1 LGEGKFSVSGENKRG
16 GLIMQRKT
24 FSVLTAIMVAVVI
37 FQLSGCSA
45 IIDGISVAGDMASL
59 KKDAAKKK
67 YIIIL
72 PSAVH
77 TIKPGTR
84 IYVLLRSGAG
94 VRGKYLEFVRVPAEE
109 YATSYAKCREQIK
122 EEIVLPELGE
132 TVTVI
137 TKTGKQHEREF
148 LGFDYGTILTRVGR
162 MGKTRTFK
170 ENIELIKN
178 IVDSRGNII
187 GVEAVRK
194 LISEGKI
201 PLLSSGIIVKSK
213 AGTTQIAWE
222 DIYQIQVKK
231 KGVPLAA
238 KLGVVLIASAL
249 VIVLFAYYFSKEV
262 IDEGF

>member
-1 LGEGKFSVSGENKRG
+1 
-16 GLIMQRKT
+16 MQRKI

-45 IIDGISVAGDMASL
+45 LIDGISVAGDIASL

-67 YIIIL
+67 QNIIL

-84 IYVLLRSGAG
+84 ICVLLRSGAG
-94 VRGKYLEFVRVPAEE
+94 VRGKYLELVRVPAEE

-132 TVTVI
+132 TFTFI
-137 TKTGKQHEREF
+137 TNTGKQYEVEF
-148 LGFDYGTILTRVGR
+148 LGFDYGTILTRIEG
-162 MGKTRTFK
+162 MGKTRTAK

-201 PLLSSGIIVKSK
+201 SLLSSGIVIKSK
-213 AGTTQIAWE
+213 VGRTQIAWE

-231 KGVPLAA
+231 KGLPAWLAV
-238 KLGVVLIASAL
+238 GLITVAVGALLLFLASWNPD
-249 VIVLFAYYFSKEV
+249 I
-262 IDEGF
+262 I

>member
-1 LGEGKFSVSGENKRG
+1 
-16 GLIMQRKT
+16 MQRKI
-24 FSVLTAIMVAVVI
+24 FSVLIAIMVAVVI
-37 FQLSGCSA
+37 CQLSGCSA
-45 IIDGISVAGDMASL
+45 LIDGISVAGDIASL

-67 YIIIL
+67 QNIIL

-84 IYVLLRSGAG
+84 IYVLLRSGAR
-94 VRGKYLEFVRVPAEE
+94 VRGKYLELVRVPAEE

-132 TVTVI
+132 TFTFI
-137 TKTGKQHEREF
+137 TKTGKQHELEF
-148 LGFDYGTILTRVGR
+148 LGFDYGTILTRIEG
-162 MGKTRTFK
+162 MGKTRTAK

-201 PLLSSGIIVKSK
+201 PLLSSGIVVKSK
-213 AGTTQIAWE
+213 VGRTQIAWE

-231 KGVPLAA
+231 KGLPLAV
-238 KLGVVLIASAL
+238 KLVGGLIVGAL
-249 VIVLFAYYFSKEV
+249 MVFLFASIVAKGV
-262 IDEGF
+262 LAGF

>member
-1 LGEGKFSVSGENKRG
+1 MQGK
-16 GLIMQRKT
+16 I

-37 FQLSGCSA
+37 CQLSGCSA
-45 IIDGISVAGDMASL
+45 FIDGISVAGDIASL
-59 KKDAAKKK
+59 AAKKK
-67 YIIIL
+67 QNIIL
-72 PSAVH
+72 PSAWH

-84 IYVLLRSGAG
+84 IYVLLRSGAQ
-94 VRGKYLEFVRVPAEE
+94 VRGKYLELVRVPAEE

-132 TVTVI
+132 TVTFI

-148 LGFDYGTILTRVGR
+148 LGFDYGTILTRIER

-170 ENIELIKN
+170 ENIGLIKN

-201 PLLSSGIIVKSK
+201 PLLSSGIVVKSK
-213 AGTTQIAWE
+213 VGRTQIAWE

-231 KGVPLAA
+231 KGMPLAA
-238 KLGVVLIASAL
+238 ILVLGLIGG
-249 VIVLFAYYFSKEV
+249 VLFAILIGSTLTGGNFP
-262 IDEGF
+262 F

>member
-1 LGEGKFSVSGENKRG
+1 
-16 GLIMQRKT
+16 MQRKI

-37 FQLSGCSA
+37 CQLSGCVH
-45 IIDGISVAGDMASL
+45 ILEGISVAGDIASI

-67 YIIIL
+67 QNIIL

-77 TIKPGTR
+77 TIKPGAR
-84 IYVLLRSGAG
+84 ICVLLRSGAR
-94 VRGKYLEFVRVPAEE
+94 VRGKYLELVRVPAEE

-132 TVTVI
+132 TFTFI
-137 TKTGKQHEREF
+137 TNTGKQYEVEF
-148 LGFDYGTILTRVGR
+148 LGFDYGTILTRIEG
-162 MGKTRTFK
+162 MGKTRTAK

-201 PLLSSGIIVKSK
+201 SLLSSGIVIKSK
-213 AGTTQIAWE
+213 VGRTQIAWE

-231 KGVPLAA
+231 KGLPLAV
-238 KLGVVLIASAL
+238 KLVGGLIVAAVMVL
-249 VIVLFAYYFSKEV
+249 LFASSLAK
-262 IDEGF
+262 GFW